1 VPDALGEALALI
13 TATRQLDAAAVSI
26 GTIGDVRLFARAK
39 RAKLARSA
47 VRHTLLAA
55 VCLKGRCTVK
65 PSATL
70 RLVPKRG
77 KATTRTVRFTK
88 LTLKRG
94 KGGKLVLRTTAAQ
107 RAAIRAAKRASL
119 TLKVRSGGKSLSRT
133 FAFGSA
139 R

>member
-1 VPDALGEALALI
+1 VSDALRDALALV
-13 TATRQLDAAAVSI
+13 TATRQLDASAVSI
-26 GTIGDVRLFARAK
+26 GTIGDVRVFARVK
-39 RAKLARSA
+39 RAKLVRSA

-94 KGGKLVLRTTAAQ
+94 KGGKLVLRTTRAQ
-107 RAAIRAAKRASL
+107 RAAIHAAKRASL
-119 TLKVRSGGKSLSRT
+119 TVKVTSGGRTLSRT
-133 FAFGSA
+133 FAFGS